1 MRPRAISGRM
11 RAWSLLAAAVAC
23 LAVLAP
29 PLATL
34 SRRFEYAAS
43 LQFCVLAIVIP
54 ALVTVGAP
62 WRRMGLA
69 AQLGT
74 GAAAGRVDRMADR
87 RLRHPELVRTLW
99 FVVLDL
105 SAVVAWR
112 TPGAVTAVA
121 RHGWLA
127 PVEAASLIAFGLS
140 LWLELVESPPL
151 VPRSGPLRRA
161 VLAAVVMWVF
171 WVDAYVVGLSNAD
184 WYRNF
189 HHVAGHGLSAAA
201 DQQIAAACLW
211 FVAAVMFAPVIFWNA
226 LQWIRSEEDP
236 DAELRRLTHAERRA
250 SRWAPAPPSGGDA
263 APAP

>member
-1 MRPRAISGRM
+1 M

-23 LAVLAP
+23 LAVLVP

-54 ALVTVGAP
+54 ALVSVGAP
-62 WRRMGLA
+62 WRRMRLA
-69 AQLGT
+69 ARPNTGEP
-74 GAAAGRVDRMADR
+74 GAAACPADR
-87 RLRHPELVRTLW
+87 LAERRRRHPELVRTLG
-99 FVVLDL
+99 FIVLDL
-105 SAVVAWR
+105 LAVVAWR
-112 TPGAVTAVA
+112 TPGAVVAVA

-127 PVEAASLIAFGLS
+127 PVEAVTLIALGMG

-151 VPRSGPLRRA
+151 APRSGHLRRA
-161 VLAAVVMWVF
+161 VLAAVAMWAF

-201 DQQIAAACLW
+201 DQQIAAAVLW
-211 FVAAVMFAPVIFWNA
+211 FVAAAMFVPIVFWSA
-226 LQWIRSEEDP
+226 LQWIRSEENP
-236 DAELRRLTHAERRA
+236 DAELYRLTKMERRSSA
-250 SRWAPAPPSGGDA
+250 QPPSPGPRTNAPPG
-263 APAP
+263 P